1 MKAWHVRVAARVLRA
16 GGVIAY
22 PTEAVFGLGCA
33 PHLKDAVARIRAVKR
48 RNPRKGLII
57 VAACIEQVRHFIDV
71 SAIELDP
78 VLATWPGP
86 VTWILPAGRA
96 APPWITG
103 SHRTIAIRV
112 SAHPVVRELCESAG
126 PMVSTSANPPGC
138 PPARSLAR
146 VRAYFP
152 MGLDYLLPGQVGGA
166 VTPSEIR
173 DAVSG
178 LILRKGG

>member
-1 MKAWHVRVAARVLRA
+1 MNTWHVRVAARVLRA

-33 PHLKDAVARIRAVKR
+33 PHSREAVARIQAIKR
-48 RNPRKGLII
+48 RDPGKGLII
-57 VAACIEQVRHFIDV
+57 VAARIEQVQRFIDV

-86 VTWILPAGRA
+86 VTWILPARRA

-103 SHRTIAIRV
+103 SHRTIAVRV
-112 SAHPVVRELCESAG
+112 SAHPVVRELCEAVG
-126 PMVSTSANPPGC
+126 PIVSTSANPSGR

-146 VRAYFP
+146 VRAYFRG
-152 MGLDYLLPGQVGGA
+152 GLDYVLPGQVGQSVA
-166 VTPSEIR
+166 PSEIR

-178 LILRKGG
+178 VILREGG